1 MKKYK
6 RYFLITHNAALVFS
20 VCLLFSIS
28 SCSKKN
34 YSGQPAY
41 AFRSSDGRPD
51 YKQLDYWA
59 AHPAKKDPSDS
70 IPESLRNRVNTREA
84 DVFFLYPTSL
94 TDGSDPRWNA
104 EIDDAEINAK
114 TDYSSILY
122 QASVFNA
129 QCRVYA
135 PRYRQAHIRCFF
147 LADSTTKPYF
157 DMAYE
162 DVRNAFLYYLNTEN
176 KGRPI
181 IIAGHS
187 QGTLHA
193 ARLMKEFFDG
203 KPLKRQ
209 LVCAYLIGMP
219 VSENYFADL
228 KPCKD
233 STATGCLVSWRSF
246 QRGYE
251 GTVYVTRE
259 TEKMVV
265 VNPLSW
271 TTDPGYVSAEFN
283 KGGVLRNFNKIVP
296 GVSDA
301 QIHKNILWTRKPDV
315 PGKILLTT
323 KNYHVGDINLYY
335 MNIRENVATRIRSFK
350 KNSEIH

>member
-1 MKKYK
+1 
-6 RYFLITHNAALVFS
+6 
-20 VCLLFSIS
+20 
-28 SCSKKN
+28 
-34 YSGQPAY
+34 
-41 AFRSSDGRPD
+41 
-51 YKQLDYWA
+51 
-59 AHPAKKDPSDS
+59 
-70 IPESLRNRVNTREA
+70 
-84 DVFFLYPTSL
+84 
-94 TDGSDPRWNA
+94 
-104 EIDDAEINAK
+104 
-114 TDYSSILY
+114 
-122 QASVFNA
+122 
-129 QCRVYA
+129 
-135 PRYRQAHIRCFF
+135 
-147 LADSTTKPYF
+147 
-157 DMAYE
+157 MAYE